1 MDEFCIEFCMNTEFS
16 FKPFPLLRAAYE
28 NNTHEASF
36 YHDCLFPGGFIVR
49 SVLLWDFMS
58 TFEVKNKYTLLNL
71 LWTIFD
77 MEMWFFFL

>member
-1 MDEFCIEFCMNTEFS
+1 MNTEFS

-36 YHDCLFPGGFIVR
+36 YHGGFIVR
-49 SVLLWDFMS
+49 NVLLWDFTS
-58 TFEVKNKYTLLNL
+58 TFEVKDKYILLNL

-77 MEMWFFFL
+77 MEMWFFFIVI